1 MTYQMNT
8 PLRAPVK
15 KVVPIPT
22 PLNIKHMGAQ
32 ALENSRAKVRE
43 LVPFNPSNHTP
54 KDCA

>member
-1 MTYQMNT
+1 MTYQMTT

-15 KVVPIPT
+15 KVTPIPT

-43 LVPFNPSNHTP
+43 LVPFNPNRSP
-54 KDCA
+54 DEAA